1 MRLSD
6 MKAIGKNII
15 INKIEEEVTTDSGLL
30 LSNKD
35 RSDMRYQ
42 KGEVFLTG
50 SDVLNL
56 NVGDKIYYD
65 TRQCYTLIIDGEART
80 IIQERDVVV
89 VL

>member
-1 MRLSD
+1 
-6 MKAIGKNII
+6 
-15 INKIEEEVTTDSGLL
+15 
-30 LSNKD
+30 
-35 RSDMRYQ
+35 MRYQ

-65 TRQCYTLIIDGEART
+65 TRQCYTLMIDGEART
-80 IIQERDVVV
+80 VIQERDVVV

>member
-1 MRLSD
+1 
-6 MKAIGKNII
+6 MKAIGKNIV

-30 LSNKD
+30 LSSKD

-65 TRQCYTLIIDGEART
+65 TRQSYTLVIGGEART
-80 IIQERDVVV
+80 VIQERDVVV